1 MTQREYEER
10 VNLLK
15 LEAMQAKENYMKEI
29 AEYKAKKREISDK
42 IYALQCDLQKV
53 DLEFRQK
60 LADLMKEGV
69 TPGYGVNEIKS
80 IVKQIFEEK
89 DLEVAKQRLIDLYNY
104 YTRDEND

>member
-15 LEAMQAKENYMKEI
+15 LEAMQAKESYMKEM
-29 AEYKAKKREISDK
+29 AEYQAEKREINDK
-42 IYALQCDLQKV
+42 IDALRRDLRNV
-53 DLEFRQK
+53 DYEFRQK

-80 IVKQIFEEK
+80 IVKQIFEEQDIEK
-89 DLEVAKQRLIDLYNY
+89 AKQRLIDLYNY
-104 YTRDEND
+104 YKRNEND